1 MALNLVYKKVNMV
14 NYFRREFID
23 RGEWCLKVEKIM
35 KKLFSLFMIIALSLT
50 LSACSSEPEVEEEK
64 EEVYETFV
72 RGEWV
77 DNVYTNDFLGF
88 SFTLP
93 ENWTLA
99 SDEEL
104 LSMLETATDE
114 MLSEEMKEQY
124 DKAIESAQSFYEF
137 AVFNL
142 TTGESMLLNIEDLS
156 KTVGAILL
164 SEDQFI
170 DALETNFGSVEGVKF
185 EILNREDVSLSMGK
199 FRVLNI
205 NVNDVMTQKYYVMKD
220 GKYMISFIVGYL
232 NQAHDGVDSILEQIQ

>member
-1 MALNLVYKKVNMV
+1 
-14 NYFRREFID
+14 
-23 RGEWCLKVEKIM
+23 M

-50 LSACSSEPEVEEEK
+50 LSACSSEPEVEDEK

-114 MLSEEMKEQY
+114 MLTEEMKEQY

-142 TTGESMLLNIEDLS
+142 TTGESMVLNIEDLS

>member
-1 MALNLVYKKVNMV
+1 MALDLVYKKVNMV
-14 NYFRREFID
+14 NYFGREFID

-35 KKLFSLFMIIALSLT
+35 KKFFSLFMIIAL
-50 LSACSSEPEVEEEK
+50 
-64 EEVYETFV
+64 
-72 RGEWV
+72 
-77 DNVYTNDFLGF
+77 

-142 TTGESMLLNIEDLS
+142 TTGESMVLNIEDLS

>member
-1 MALNLVYKKVNMV
+1 
-14 NYFRREFID
+14 
-23 RGEWCLKVEKIM
+23 M

-114 MLSEEMKEQY
+114 MLTEEMKEQY

-142 TTGESMLLNIEDLS
+142 TTGESMVLNIEDLS

>member
-14 NYFRREFID
+14 NYFGREFID

-35 KKLFSLFMIIALSLT
+35 KKFFSLFMIIALSLT

-104 LSMLETATDE
+104 LSMLETTTDE

-142 TTGESMLLNIEDLS
+142 TTGESMVLNIEDLS

-232 NQAHDGVDSILEQIQ
+232 NQVHDGVDSILEQIQ